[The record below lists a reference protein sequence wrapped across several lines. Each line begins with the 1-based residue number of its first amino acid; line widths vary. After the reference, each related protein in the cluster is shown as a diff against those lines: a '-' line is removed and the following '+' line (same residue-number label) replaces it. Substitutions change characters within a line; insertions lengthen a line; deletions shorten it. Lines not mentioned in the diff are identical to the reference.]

1 MKILITVSDKVWGG
15 KHAYMHALAVELEE
29 LRHEILV
36 VAERHSEFSAEA
48 RRSNLRVEEV
58 DDFIAIE
65 SRKALLGCEENYS
78 FHAFVTSGRRDF
90 SAVKGLFNPQ
100 AVSVLIRHSGFPLDD
115 DLETR
120 QSVESLDLLFATSD
134 EQRYNQFEF
143 LDRAESS
150 PDVRVL
156 PSGMRSSYFRELEEI
171 DRAAVRRDLKLHD
184 GERVVLVAA
193 RLSWEKQLDS
203 ALRTFAQASSIH
215 HDVHLVI
222 VGGGPE
228 EESLRATATDL
239 GVMDRVRFYGYRRDV
254 SRFFKAADIFLF
266 TSQAA
271 ETGPLALKEA
281 MAAGLPVIA
290 DAVGGVSEFVRH
302 EDNGILVYSD
312 EERTGQLLR
321 LLGDAELAESLGQEA
336 SRTARVEF
344 RFEPRARV
352 FARAIESAALLKRD
366 DAEMLSELSWDG
378 VRVRAEDFGGYLFVP
393 RTSNLIE
400 VGPEEFDLLAN
411 SVREDRPSLLSSGS
425 APSSLVS
432 DLYAMGALVRAGA
445 ETFDHRERI

>member
-1 MKILITVSDKVWGG
+1 
-15 KHAYMHALAVELEE
+15 
-29 LRHEILV
+29 
-36 VAERHSEFSAEA
+36 
-48 RRSNLRVEEV
+48 
-58 DDFIAIE
+58 
-65 SRKALLGCEENYS
+65 
-78 FHAFVTSGRRDF
+78 
-90 SAVKGLFNPQ
+90 
-100 AVSVLIRHSGFPLDD
+100 
-115 DLETR
+115 
-120 QSVESLDLLFATSD
+120 
-134 EQRYNQFEF
+134 
-143 LDRAESS
+143 
-150 PDVRVL
+150 
-156 PSGMRSSYFRELEEI
+156 MRSSYFEELEEI
-171 DRAAVRRDLKLHD
+171 DRAAVREDLKLHD

-203 ALRTFAQASSIH
+203 ALRTFAQASSVH
-215 HDVHLVI
+215 HDVHLMI

-228 EESLRATATDL
+228 EESLRATADDL
-239 GVMDRVRFYGYRRDV
+239 GIMDRVRFYGYRRDV
-254 SRFFKAADIFLF
+254 SRFLKAADIFLF

-321 LLGDAELAESLGQEA
+321 LLGDAELAEYLGQQA
-336 SRTARVEF
+336 SRTARAEF
-344 RFEPRARV
+344 RFEPRARA
-352 FARAIESAALLKRD
+352 FARALESAALVKRD

-378 VRVRAEDFGGYLFVP
+378 VRVRSEGFGGYLFVP
-393 RTSNLIE
+393 RTSNVIE
-400 VGPEEFDLLAN
+400 VGPEEFDLVAN

-445 ETFDHRERI
+445 ETFDHRERV